1 MNYLQAISIFIGV
14 IIIIAR
20 APLLFAPEATLRLTR
35 EFVSNRGNIRML
47 GAFLIFFGL
56 GTAVVAWDSAQ
67 LYSLLFLV
75 LGLLM
80 FIVGLMEVLVPAAV
94 QKVAIEV
101 WGMSVKTAQ
110 ILGALAVLVGMLFLY
125 LGFVVF

>member
-1 MNYLQAISIFIGV
+1 
-14 IIIIAR
+14 
-20 APLLFAPEATLRLTR
+20 
-35 EFVSNRGNIRML
+35 ML